1 MTISSQART
10 AGPFACNGSTTVFPF
25 AFKVFSASDV
35 AVVFRDD
42 ASGVETTL
50 VLTIDYTVSLN
61 ADQDANPG
69 GSISTLVAFAA
80 GSTLT
85 LTSKVPYLQP
95 TDLTNQGGFYPK
107 VITAALD
114 RLTIFAQQIL
124 NITNRALRFPIS
136 DGNLDG
142 TLPSKEQRK
151 GKMLAFDETSG
162 LPIVG
167 PDVSDIRSVADY
179 ANDVAQF
186 NATYQ
191 GPKAADPTARND
203 GSPLQ
208 QGDMYYNTTV
218 DHLRTYT
225 GSRWSEANAGSVI
238 VQQFT
243 GDGTT
248 ASFQLNTTPD
258 NENTVQV
265 FIGGVYQ
272 SKTGYNLTGA
282 GGDVLTF
289 TSAPPNGAA
298 IEAVTFSVLPL
309 GTVDDTQVQM
319 AGGGTLAD
327 LNPLFNA
334 IVDVTQFGAV
344 GDGVTD
350 DSAAV
355 QAAIDFVQTNPAYQL
370 DTLREGYGATIF
382 FPQGRYKVTGLSV
395 SKFNIEFKGVIGA
408 SFLVNASPT
417 GQMLTAAFAG
427 GTNTIGGIFF
437 TDIEIRNT
445 VDRDDGAGPVV
456 LLDKLV
462 RGGFHRFRF
471 YSSSFET
478 GSYSYKKCDGIKMIA
493 PFEIKGDILI
503 QGCKGIALDIISGPQ
518 SDSIDLEVLFK
529 YNTVGLVGFRGAGGS
544 GNNNLTLS
552 GKILG
557 YQGGTYV
564 SDSQDAYAKTTLSAT
579 ATNTNTITVASATN
593 MKVGKAVVIG
603 ATNTMQIAMIKTIVG
618 STLTLDRNITAASG
632 DDVVSGSFGFVSSEV
647 RNIDLQNM
655 QLEGLDVGFYG
666 TSGTRNVTFK
676 TYAIGSVAKPILMN
690 TQFRKCTL
698 SDGVCSTAGTMAN
711 GVTWKLLTILAMS
724 DRFGIIDIRD
734 NPADG
739 SGYFVTDIYSLV
751 ENLSA
756 NKPYLKISTR
766 TTGEVY
772 AAKNSQMNMRFVDN
786 TFMGFE
792 RSATNQFC
800 RMRWDENGT
809 AKWVLDFTNTAG
821 DIIWKRDT
829 YANSIKL
836 SGVNGIPEFGDGAW
850 DGIPTKIGAGYLW
863 IDADGALRYKN
874 GAPNADTDGYLAAKY
889 SSAWDSTSK
898 LRLGNWRFWV
908 DATGDLRMKGSEPTS
923 DTDGAV
929 VGTQT

>member
-1 MTISSQART
+1 MTISSQGRL
-10 AGPFACNGSTTVFPF
+10 AGPFACNGITTVFPF
-25 AFKVFSASDV
+25 TFKVFAASDLR
-35 AVVFRDD
+35 VVYRND
-42 ASGVETTL
+42 ATGAETNL
-50 VLTIDYTVSLN
+50 VLNIDYTVTLN
-61 ADQDANPG
+61 ADQNNNPG
-69 GSISTLVAFAA
+69 GNVTTLIAFAT
-80 GSTLT
+80 GETLT
-85 LTSKVPYLQP
+85 LTSAVPYLQP
-95 TDLTNQGGFYPK
+95 TDLTNQGGFYPS
-107 VITAALD
+107 VINAALD
-114 RLTIFAQQIL
+114 RLTIFVQQVL
-124 NITNRALRFPIS
+124 GVANRALKFPIS

-142 TLPSKEQRK
+142 TIPAKDQRK
-151 GKMLAFDETSG
+151 GKVLAFHETTG
-162 LPIVG
+162 LPVAG
-167 PDVSDIRSVADY
+167 PTIADVNTAVNNMAEVVDFVARY
-179 ANDVAQF
+179 L
-186 NATYQ
+186 
-191 GPKAADPTARND
+191 GPQTTDPTVRND
-203 GSPLQ
+203 GGALQ
-208 QGDMYYNTTV
+208 EGDLYFNTGT
-218 DHLRTYT
+218 DRLRVYT
-225 GSRWSEANAGSVI
+225 GVRWSEGNAGLVD
-238 VQQFT
+238 VQGFT
-243 GDGTT
+243 GDGSTV
-248 ASFQLNTTPD
+248 SFQLNATPD
-258 NENTVQV
+258 SENVVQV

-272 SKTGYNLTGA
+272 SKTEYSITGSNA
-282 GGDVLTF
+282 DILTF
-289 TSAPPNGAA
+289 TTAPPADAA
-298 IEAVTFSVLPL
+298 IEVVVFSVLPL
-309 GTVDDTQVQM
+309 GTVDDSQVLIS
-319 AGGGTLAD
+319 GGGTLAD
-327 LNPLFNA
+327 MASMFQTVVN
-334 IVDVTQFGAV
+334 VKQFGAV
-344 GDGVTD
+344 GDGVAD

-355 QAAIDFVQTNPAYQL
+355 QAAIDFVEDNAAYTL
-370 DTLREGYGATIF
+370 DSAREGYGATIF
-382 FPQGRYKVTGLSV
+382 FPQGRYKVTGLLI
-395 SKFNIEFKGVIGA
+395 SKFNIELKGVIGA
-408 SFLVNASPT
+408 SFLVNASTT
-417 GQMLTAAFAG
+417 GQLLTAAWAG

-445 VDRDDGAGPVV
+445 VDRADGAGPVV

-557 YQGGTYV
+557 YQGGAYV

-579 ATNTNTITVASATN
+579 ATDTSSITVASATN

-603 ATNTMQIAMIKTIVG
+603 SANTMQIAMIKTVVG
-618 STLTLDRNITAASG
+618 NALTLDRNVTATSG
-632 DDVVSGSFGFVSSEV
+632 DDVVSGSFGFISSEV

-655 QLEGLDVGFYG
+655 QFEGLDVGFYG

-711 GVTWKLLTILAMS
+711 GVTWKLFTILAMS
-724 DRFGIIDIRD
+724 DRFGIVDIQD

-739 SGYFVTDIYSLV
+739 SGYYVTDIYSLI

-756 NKPYLKISTR
+756 NTPYIRYNTR
-766 TTGEVY
+766 TTGAVY
-772 AAKNSQMNMRFVDN
+772 ASKNSQMNMRFVDN

-809 AKWVLDFTNTAG
+809 AKWILDFTNTAG

-829 YANSIKL
+829 FGNSIKL
-836 SGVNGIPEFGDGAW
+836 SGSNGIPEFGDGGW
-850 DGIPTKIGAGYLW
+850 NGIPTKIGSSYVW

-874 GAPNADTDGYLAAKY
+874 GAPSSDTDGYLAAKY

-908 DATGDLRMKGSEPTS
+908 DATGDLRIKGSEPTS

-929 VGTQT
+929 VGNQT